1 MKKLFT
7 LIGLVSISF
16 WTIAQNNTLLNEDFE
31 DANIDASLTS
41 INSGGIF
48 GTSNSINNY
57 MMWLNYNTK
66 DSLGVGLFYSPT
78 PNGQA
83 ADLITVTYDVKLLNP
98 NGTLSQSGTSITY
111 KDFLSV
117 PISFGAYNFT
127 YEISLEGTELVDN
140 CTLLPGFATV
150 KKTFSTPIGTKLPLI
165 EFGFTPTYSLAGFS
179 ASTPAELANKVCP
192 AYFTNPFELLICS
205 QEVVNKTPILRS
217 KLLVDNINIV
227 SSNVTGIESGSNE
240 IAKTPIAAYDLIGK
254 EISLDSKDEMM
265 IVKYSDGSAARTY
278 NTQK

>member
-16 WTIAQNNTLLNEDFE
+16 WTTAQNTTLLNENFE

-41 INSGGIF
+41 VNSGKIF
-48 GTSNSINNY
+48 GTSNSFNNY
-57 MMWLNYNTK
+57 VMSLNYNTK

-78 PNGQA
+78 PNGQTS
-83 ADLITVTYDVKLLNP
+83 DLITVTYDVKLLNP
-98 NGTLSQSGTSITY
+98 IGTLSKTATSITY
-111 KDFLSV
+111 KDVLSM
-117 PISFGAYNFT
+117 PFTYGGNNFN

-150 KKTFSTPIGTKLPLI
+150 KKTFSNPIGTILPLL
-165 EFGFTPTYSLAGFS
+165 EFSFTPTYSLAGFS

-192 AYFTNPFELLICS
+192 ANFSNSIEIFICKQEL
-205 QEVVNKTPILRS
+205 VNKTPTLRS
-217 KLLVDNINIV
+217 KLLVDNLNIV
-227 SSNVTGIESGSNE
+227 STKVNGIESSSNE
-240 IAKTPIAAYDLIGK
+240 ISKTPIAAYDLIGN
-254 EISLDSKDEMM
+254 EISLDSKNEMM
-265 IVKYSDGSAARTY
+265 IVKYSDGSAARIY